1 VKREQKKAAEEQII
15 VELVQNKRQKHP
27 RMGGRKVLH
36 EIRPMMNKL
45 GIYRGR
51 DAFFKLLGKRD
62 LLVPQKRNKRR
73 TTRSGL
79 WKCPNLIAGLEL
91 DGINQVWVAD
101 ITYLTTEQGFV
112 YLALLT
118 DAFSRY
124 IVGYDVSSSLAVA
137 GCLRALNSAIALSSS
152 PKLEG
157 LIHHSDH
164 GLQYTAWNYCD
175 RLRDVNVRSS
185 MGEVGNCYDNPLA
198 ERMNGIL
205 KNEYALD
212 SLFINQQHAQ
222 AATREAIYLYNYER
236 PHNSLNLSK
245 PAHIHFS

>member
-1 VKREQKKAAEEQII
+1 MEKAAENQLI

-51 DAFFKLLGKRD
+51 DAFFDLLRQRE
-62 LLVPQKRNKRR
+62 LLVPKKRHKER

-79 WKCPNLIAGLEL
+79 WRCPNLIAELEL
-91 DGINQVWVAD
+91 SGINQVWVAD

-118 DAFSRY
+118 DAFSRF
-124 IVGYDVSSSLAVA
+124 IVGYDVSSSLAVE
-137 GCLRALNSAIALSSS
+137 GCLRALNRATKHNQLDN
-152 PKLEG
+152 LNN

-164 GLQYTAWNYCD
+164 GVQYTAWSYCD
-175 RLRDVNVRSS
+175 RLRHFSIRSS

-205 KNEYALD
+205 KDEYALD
-212 SLFINQQHAQ
+212 SLFINLDHAQ
-222 AATREAIYLYNYER
+222 AATREAIYLYDYER
-236 PHNSLNLSK
+236 PHQSLNFSK
-245 PAHIHFS
+245 PAFVHFS

>member
-1 VKREQKKAAEEQII
+1 MEKAAEDQII

-36 EIRPMMNKL
+36 EIRPMLNKL
-45 GIYRGR
+45 GIFRGR
-51 DAFFKLLGKRD
+51 DAFFDLLSQRD
-62 LLVPQKRNKRR
+62 LLVPKKRNRCK

-79 WKCPNLIAGLEL
+79 WHCPNLLLDLEL
-91 DGINQVWVAD
+91 TAINQVWVAD

-118 DAFSRY
+118 DAFSRF
-124 IVGYDVSSSLAVA
+124 IVGYDVSSSLAVE
-137 GCLRALNSAIALSSS
+137 GCLRALNTATKQHQPDNLNN
-152 PKLEG
+152 

-164 GLQYTAWNYCD
+164 GVQYTAWAYCD
-175 RLRDVNVRSS
+175 LLRHFSIRSS

-205 KNEYALD
+205 KDEYALY
-212 SLFINQQHAQ
+212 SLFINLDHA
-222 AATREAIYLYNYER
+222 
-236 PHNSLNLSK
+236 
-245 PAHIHFS
+245 

>member
-1 VKREQKKAAEEQII
+1 MEKRAEDQLI

-45 GIYRGR
+45 GINRGR
-51 DAFFKLLGKRD
+51 DTFFDLLRSRD
-62 LLVPQKRNKRR
+62 LLVPLKRNKQR

-79 WKCPNLIAGLEL
+79 WHCSNLVAGLEL
-91 DGINQVWVAD
+91 KHINQVWVAD

-124 IVGYDVSSSLAVA
+124 IVGYDVSSSLAVE
-137 GCLRALNSAIALSSS
+137 GCLRALNGAIRSTS
-152 PKLEG
+152 PSKLAG

-164 GLQYTAWNYCD
+164 GVQYTAWHYCD
-175 RLRDVNVRSS
+175 RLRDVNSHSS
-185 MGEVGNCYDNPLA
+185 MGEIGNCYDNPLA

-212 SLFINQQHAQ
+212 SLFINKQHAQ
-222 AATREAIYLYNYER
+222 QATREAIYLYNYER

-245 PAHIHFS
+245 PAQVHFS